1 MSQDNKRNFI
11 LHGSILAMAG
21 IFVRIIG
28 MVYRIPVLNII
39 GSEGNG
45 IYVTAYNVYN
55 IILVLSSYGLPMAVS
70 KLISARFT
78 KRRYKNAAK
87 VLRCSLTVGAFT
99 GGVAA
104 LLVYFGADFIE
115 NEAPKNTRSAAIPP
129 VYGGGVPGLAIP
141 LRVLAPTI
149 FIVALLGVL
158 RGFFQGQGT
167 MIPTAVSQI
176 IEQLVNAGV
185 SIAAGYMLMKAYS
198 SASNASAYGAAGSTL
213 GTAMGAL
220 TALVFFIFLYLIYRP
235 TFMRMVAKDKS
246 VTRQDTNRYIYKTII
261 ITMVPIIL
269 SQTFYQISA
278 LIDDVMFSNIMM
290 TRNISKNI
298 SMDLGNFGSSYTLLI
313 SIPQGIATALSASM
327 LPSIVASYTEDD
339 YDSIYS
345 KITKTLKTNMFI
357 AVPSFVGFFV
367 IGEPIIKLLFSR
379 YDSVQG
385 GLMLKIGA
393 IAIVFYTLSTV
404 TSSAL
409 QAVDRVKTPM
419 INSFISLVVHII
431 LVLVLLEFTNLGIF
445 SLVIGN
451 ASFPVIIFVLNLIAL
466 YRDEGYRLPVIS
478 IFAKPVICSAL
489 MGICTLLTY
498 NIINN
503 ITMSNTISVLVAL
516 CVAAITYFGP
526 YVLLMKKF
534 KDVF

>member
-1 MSQDNKRNFI
+1 
-11 LHGSILAMAG
+11 
-21 IFVRIIG
+21 
-28 MVYRIPVLNII
+28 
-39 GSEGNG
+39 
-45 IYVTAYNVYN
+45 
-55 IILVLSSYGLPMAVS
+55 
-70 KLISARFT
+70 
-78 KRRYKNAAK
+78 
-87 VLRCSLTVGAFT
+87 
-99 GGVAA
+99 
-104 LLVYFGADFIE
+104 
-115 NEAPKNTRSAAIPP
+115 
-129 VYGGGVPGLAIP
+129 
-141 LRVLAPTI
+141 
-149 FIVALLGVL
+149 
-158 RGFFQGQGT
+158 
-167 MIPTAVSQI
+167 
-176 IEQLVNAGV
+176 
-185 SIAAGYMLMKAYS
+185 MKAYS

-466 YRDEGYRLPVIS
+466 YKDEGYRLPVIS

>member
-1 MSQDNKRNFI
+1 MSESNKRNFI
-11 LHGSILAMAG
+11 VHGSILAIAG
-21 IFVRIIG
+21 ILVRIIG
-28 MVYRIPVLNII
+28 MLYRIPVVNII

-87 VLRCSLTVGAFT
+87 VLRCSLSV

-104 LLVYFGADFIE
+104 LRVYFGADFIE
-115 NEAPKNTRSAAIPP
+115 NVI
-129 VYGGGVPGLAIP
+129 YGGGVPGLAIP

-393 IAIVFYTLSTV
+393 IAIVFYTSTV

-503 ITMSNTISVLVAL
+503 ITMSNTISVLAAL

>member
-115 NEAPKNTRSAAIPP
+115 NVI
-129 VYGGGVPGLAIP
+129 YGGGVPGLAIP

-516 CVAAITYFGP
+516 CVAAIAYFGP

>member
-115 NEAPKNTRSAAIPP
+115 NVI
-129 VYGGGVPGLAIP
+129 YGGGVPGLAIP

-246 VTRQDTNRYIYKTII
+246 V
-261 ITMVPIIL
+261 TMVPIIL

-409 QAVDRVKTPM
+409 QAVDRVKAPM

>member
-115 NEAPKNTRSAAIPP
+115 NVI
-129 VYGGGVPGLAIP
+129 YGGGVPGLAIP

-220 TALVFFIFLYLIYRP
+220 
-235 TFMRMVAKDKS
+235 
-246 VTRQDTNRYIYKTII
+246 TRQDTNRYIYKTII

-466 YRDEGYRLPVIS
+466 YKDEGYRLPVIS

-516 CVAAITYFGP
+516 CVAALTYFGP

>member
-115 NEAPKNTRSAAIPP
+115 NVI
-129 VYGGGVPGLAIP
+129 YGGGVPGLAIP

-167 MIPTAVSQI
+167 MIPTAVSQLV
-176 IEQLVNAGV
+176 EQIMNAVV
-185 SIAAGYMLMKAYS
+185 SILAAYLLTSAYKNS
-198 SASNASAYGAAGSTL
+198 VETAAYGAAGGTM
-213 GTAMGAL
+213 GTAFGAL
-220 TALVFFIFLYLIYRP
+220 SGLILLVVIYILYRP
-235 TFMRMVAKDKS
+235 TFRRMIKKDKVSS
-246 VTRQDTNRYIYKTII
+246 VHSDKDVYKTII
-261 ITMVPIIL
+261 ITMIPIIL
-269 SQTFYQISA
+269 GQTLYQISA
-278 LIDDVMFSNIMM
+278 VIDDAMFSNIMVG
-290 TRNISKNI
+290 RNISSNI
-298 SMDLGNFGSSYTLLI
+298 KADLGNFSSSYSLLI
-313 SIPQGIATALSASM
+313 GIPQGVASAMSASM
-327 LPSIVASYTEDD
+327 LPSIVASYTQGDNASVKD
-339 YDSIYS
+339 
-345 KITKTLKTNMFI
+345 KIAQTIKTNMFI
-357 AVPSFVGFFV
+357 AIPSFVGLV
-367 IGEPIIKLLFSR
+367 TLGKPIIQLLFSR
-379 YDSVQG
+379 YNSTQG
-385 GLMLKIGA
+385 AMMLKIGA
-393 IAIVFYTLSTV
+393 IAVVFYTLATV

-409 QAVDRVKTPM
+409 QGIDKMNVPVKH
-419 INSFISLVVHII
+419 SLISLVVHI
-431 LVLVLLEFTNLGIF
+431 VLVYFMLRWSRLGIYGI
-445 SLVIGN
+445 VIGN
-451 ASFPVIIFVLNLIAL
+451 ASFPILIFILNLKSLKEYIDYDLEYIRTFLIPLCCSVIMGIAVSLTYKLL
-466 YRDEGYRLPVIS
+466 YSACHINIV
-478 IFAKPVICSAL
+478 AL
-489 MGICTLLTY
+489 MCAF
-498 NIINN
+498 
-503 ITMSNTISVLVAL
+503 VVAG
-516 CVAAITYFGP
+516 VTYFGTIF
-526 YVLLMKKF
+526 LLKK
-534 KDVF
+534 KGKY